1 MKKGRYTEEQIAFAL
16 QQAEHGTSVAEVCWK
31 TGVTEQSFYRWKK
44 KFGGMLPSDMTK
56 LKQLE
61 DENTKLK
68 KLVADLSLDKAML
81 QDVLSKK
88 LGWPVDRR
96 GAAIYLL
103 QQYSVNERRMCS
115 VLKMYRNAY
124 RYQSVKDQQAQ
135 LRMRIREIAEVRIR
149 YGYRRIDALLLREGW
164 HIDHKRVYRI
174 YREEGL
180 NLRRKSKKRL
190 KSVSRIPSTIAP
202 NTLNECWAMDFVSD
216 QFYNGKRF
224 RTLTLLDLYS
234 RECLALHVDKS
245 ITGEAVANVLDQV
258 IQTKGLP
265 QRIKVDNGPEFISKA
280 LDAWA
285 YFNHIQLDYSRPGT
299 PTDNAIIESFNGS
312 FRDECL
318 NTNWFLSLADARDKI
333 GRWKDDYNEL
343 CPHSSLTYLTP
354 ADFAREQAEIAV

>member
-1 MKKGRYTEEQIAFAL
+1 
-16 QQAEHGTSVAEVCWK
+16 
-31 TGVTEQSFYRWKK
+31 
-44 KFGGMLPSDMTK
+44 
-56 LKQLE
+56 
-61 DENTKLK
+61 
-68 KLVADLSLDKAML
+68 
-81 QDVLSKK
+81 
-88 LGWPVDRR
+88 
-96 GAAIYLL
+96 
-103 QQYSVNERRMCS
+103 MCS
-115 VLKMYRNAY
+115 VLKIYRNAY
-124 RYQSVKDQQAQ
+124 RYRSVKDQQAQ

-149 YGYRRIDALLLREGW
+149 YGYRRIHVLLLREGW
-164 HIDHKRVYRI
+164 HINHKRVYRL

-180 NLRRKSKKRL
+180 NLRRKTKKRL
-190 KSVSRIPSTIAP
+190 KSVSRIPSMEPP

-224 RTLTLLDLYS
+224 RTLTLIDLYS

-245 ITGEAVANVLDQV
+245 ITGEAVANVLDQ
-258 IQTKGLP
+258 IIRIKGSP

-333 GRWKDDYNEL
+333 GRWKNDYNEL
-343 CPHSSLTYLTP
+343 RPHSSLTYLTP
-354 ADFAREQAEIAV
+354 IDFVRKQTEIAV